1 MPSTRDAEN
10 PAHNPT
16 QSFGK
21 LHNYDPHKQQPLL
34 SMLKSNTAYERRSCL
49 VPNPIYF
56 SHWGRD
62 FT

>member
-16 QSFGK
+16 QGFGK

-34 SMLKSNTAYERRSCL
+34 SMLKSNTAYERRGCL

-56 SHWGRD
+56 SH
-62 FT
+62 